1 MNEKKENKQQNND
14 SDFGLQDYLSDK
26 IENTILRFHGKKKLS
41 HDISSDSSSEVGHI
55 HYYENFLKSLKNE
68 NENQKYEKKSPKKK
82 NRNSFKLKIK
92 AKNSKEYKNNII
104 INRYNSNLNS
114 ISKPY
119 HGIDN
124 NVHNFF
130 KIRPRSMSKN
140 MMKKKFYIDDMPIKN
155 SESYFNFGKGN
166 HHKFILEH
174 SKSKINEVDESV
186 ISNQNNNNN
195 NNDNNMIIYYSHP
208 KKSIV
213 LKHNASKGNFQNKNN
228 EIKENNDPGNTIL
241 KINDKK
247 ENKKN
252 NSMIPFT
259 KDTEENL
266 NTKNETNTL
275 NNNINEKNNEQYSIK
290 KKKRLLLC
298 CIPIG

>member
-1 MNEKKENKQQNND
+1 MNEKKENKQKNND
-14 SDFGLQDYLSDK
+14 SDFGLQDYLGEE

-68 NENQKYEKKSPKKK
+68 NENQKQEKKTPKKNNK
-82 NRNSFKLKIK
+82 NCFKLKIK
-92 AKNSKEYKNNII
+92 AKKSKEYKNNII
-104 INRYNSNLNS
+104 ISRYNSNKNS

-124 NVHNFF
+124 NVYNFF
-130 KIRPRSMSKN
+130 KMRPRSMSKN
-140 MMKKKFYIDDMPIKN
+140 MINQKLYIDEMPIKVG
-155 SESYFNFGKGN
+155 ESYFNFGKGN

-174 SKSKINEVDESV
+174 SNNKINEVDESV
-186 ISNQNNNNN
+186 ISNQNNNDN
-195 NNDNNMIIYYSHP
+195 NNMIIYYSHP

-228 EIKENNDPGNTIL
+228 EIIENNNLGNKIL
-241 KINDKK
+241 KTNDKK

-252 NSMIPFT
+252 NSIIPFT

-275 NNNINEKNNEQYSIK
+275 NNNINEKKKVQYSIK
-290 KKKRLLLC
+290 KKKRLLCC